1 VRESSPIDTAN
12 AVEIWNVLL
21 TAHEGRRPELFAALR
36 GRGTFRGSG
45 YRNVAVGCVADVAE
59 FLDALK
65 ARLETEPALQEVLA
79 RVVPIDR
86 WVPLDPLDPLATLEP
101 AVRQLASRFAGGTF
115 HVRVER
121 RGLKGTLNTAE
132 LERTG
137 EKPRVA
143 FRDADRILAVET
155 LGEQA
160 GLGVID
166 RAMRARW
173 PFVRVD

>member
-1 VRESSPIDTAN
+1 M
-12 AVEIWNVLL
+12 LL

-45 YRNVAVGCVADVAE
+45 YRNVAVGSVADVAE

-65 ARLETEPALQEVLA
+65 AQLETEPALQEVLA

-86 WVPLDPLDPLATLEP
+86 WIPLDPLDPLATLEP

-132 LERTG
+132 LERTLGAVVWRALEATG